1 MANEKMEKCIARDG
15 GRESEDAEEFKG
27 SFMELLIEEDDN
39 GEVVSGKAEES
50 GFVFFPPNRF
60 LPVSSSS
67 STVRMLCF
75 GGEEEVCDNGGVLSI
90 SPTPIDENCKP
101 RNRRVCSSA
110 ASLQLK
116 SLLIFVIVQEKKPMS
131 AIEIGR
137 GGGRCGRVG
146 SAVSACS
153 KRKKA
158 ESEASPVS
166 RAVQMGRE
174 KLGSQVRALQ
184 QLVSP
189 MGKSDTA
196 SVLQETFGYIRF
208 LHDQV
213 QLLSSAYMEAETDS
227 AMEPDSRGGEGHLR
241 KRGLCLVPVSITVTI
256 AESNGADMWAP
267 AISFNTAIAPP
278 YLRRA
283 PSPKLLTG

>member
-1 MANEKMEKCIARDG
+1 MANGKMEKCIARDA
-15 GRESEDAEEFKG
+15 GRESEDADDFKG

-39 GEVVSGKAEES
+39 GEVISEKAAES

-60 LPVSSSS
+60 LSVSSSS

-75 GGEEEVCDNGGVLSI
+75 GGEEDCDNGGVLSI
-90 SPTPIDENCKP
+90 SPTPIDENSKL

-137 GGGRCGRVG
+137 GGGRCGRLG

-158 ESEASPVS
+158 ASEASPVS
-166 RAVQMGRE
+166 RAVQ
-174 KLGSQVRALQ
+174 A
-184 QLVSP
+184 
-189 MGKSDTA
+189 
-196 SVLQETFGYIRF
+196 
-208 LHDQV
+208 
-213 QLLSSAYMEAETDS
+213 
-227 AMEPDSRGGEGHLR
+227 
-241 KRGLCLVPVSITVTI
+241 
-256 AESNGADMWAP
+256 
-267 AISFNTAIAPP
+267 SFNF
-278 YLRRA
+278 LFN
-283 PSPKLLTG
+283 

>member
-1 MANEKMEKCIARDG
+1 
-15 GRESEDAEEFKG
+15 
-27 SFMELLIEEDDN
+27 MELLIEEDDN

-101 RNRRVCSSA
+101 RNRR
-110 ASLQLK
+110 
-116 SLLIFVIVQEKKPMS
+116 KPMS